1 MRIGNVEFFSK
12 AEYMAGLRDS
22 GRIELLKQKTDIN
35 NPLAAAALFRELK
48 SQPFYFETAVGKE
61 FMKELV
67 RKTKPSER
75 GLCFSWFHISC
86 LYQLKGCSALPAT

>member
-22 GRIELLKQKTDIN
+22 GRIELLKKQTDIN

-48 SQPFYFETAVGKE
+48 NQPFYFETAVGKE

-67 RKTKPSER
+67 RSIPYSESSFAALSAAKPWR
-75 GLCFSWFHISC
+75 
-86 LYQLKGCSALPAT
+86 